1 LKIEWI
7 DALRANLAIRAMLLA
22 KHGGRRVAAE
32 RERLVQKIS
41 DLEADLAYVEGEA
54 TFHSG
59 SGKVGKDPL
68 PEPLARSKKRLPP
81 AKPSWRGLMPR
92 GPKGEKRPADTVA
105 AAIMVAK
112 IATGEIEEKLKE
124 PFGKVRS
131 GKAEAAARANKL
143 TAEERSAIAKK
154 AAGSRWR

>member
-1 LKIEWI
+1 M
-7 DALRANLAIRAMLLA
+7 LRA

-68 PEPLARSKKRLPP
+68 PE
-81 AKPSWRGLMPR
+81 
-92 GPKGEKRPADTVA
+92 
-105 AAIMVAK
+105 AIGALKEK
-112 IATGEIEEKLKE
+112 IATC
-124 PFGKVRS
+124 
-131 GKAEAAARANKL
+131 KAEL
-143 TAEERSAIAKK
+143 ERVDA
-154 AAGSRWR
+154 SRS